1 MKRRPGAIAA
11 CAAALTGCS
20 AGLHS
25 SAPPLQS
32 YVLRAADPAPQAA
45 RTSLP
50 KATLRVLYP
59 TAAPG
64 LDSEHI
70 VLLQADRRLSYYA
83 ATRWAAALPALVEQ
97 LAADTFR
104 RSGAWRAVEDSR
116 GVWSADYFLQLDIRR
131 FEADYTGGA
140 GPPVVHVAFDCTL
153 GRRAAEQEVVA
164 TFVAERAV
172 DAEQNRLGAVV
183 DAFERAADGALSE
196 AAERAQSAIERG
208 EAAR

>member
-1 MKRRPGAIAA
+1 VTGPRARCLALAG
-11 CAAALTGCS
+11 AAALTGCS

-32 YVLRAADPAPQAA
+32 YVLRAADPAPRAA
-45 RTSLP
+45 RTSVP

-70 VLLQADRRLSYYA
+70 MLLQADRRLSYYA
-83 ATRWAAALPALVEQ
+83 ATRWAAAVPALVEQ

-104 RSGAWRAVEDSR
+104 RTGAWRAVEDSR

-131 FEADYTGGA
+131 FEADYTGGS
-140 GPPVVHVAFDCTL
+140 GPPVVHVTLDCTL
-153 GRRAAEQEVVA
+153 GRRAGEEEVVA
-164 TFVAERAV
+164 SFVAERAV
-172 DAEQNRLGAVV
+172 AAEENRLGAVV
-183 DAFERAADGALSE
+183 EAFEQAADGALAE
-196 AAERAQSAIERG
+196 ATERAR
-208 EAAR
+208 AALEQQ